1 MKKTI
6 FILVS
11 AFIILLAAIAGGIG
25 YLGYEFSRTRPSES
39 EQEVIYEVVSGKAFN
54 TIAKDLESKG
64 LVRNANFFSWYAK
77 ITGQRSKIK
86 VVSGLRRSGKST
98 LLEIYREQLVEKGI
112 SNQQIQFYNFELPE
126 NYLDK
131 SWSDIYFEIKE
142 KLTKDQPNYIF
153 LDEIQN
159 IPQFE
164 KLVDGLFVSEN
175 TDVYI
180 TGSNAFLL
188 SSELA
193 TLLSGRYIEI
203 SILPFSFKEYLTAR
217 KIDTDNK
224 YLNFEVLFFDYVNE
238 TSLPKGV
245 ELREGGFDKII
256 EYLDAI
262 YTTIIEKDITQ
273 RHQINDKRAF
283 ANMAKFVANNI
294 GSPLSP
300 SNISSVLKLDGQTI
314 HHATVEKYLEYLVAS
329 FVFYKVNRFDLKG
342 KKQLATQEK
351 YYLVDCGLMNLLVG
365 KERTTD
371 RGHILEN
378 IVFLELLRRGNK
390 IWTGTSRN
398 SEVDFVCKTPTGE
411 IEYYQVAW
419 QLSSESTIN
428 REFSALEKINDNYP
442 KFLLT
447 TDSFTQDRNGII
459 HKNVFIWLLENS
471 VL

>member
-1 MKKTI
+1 MRDYTLRKE
-6 FILVS
+6 
-11 AFIILLAAIAGGIG
+11 
-25 YLGYEFSRTRPSES
+25 YLTKLFAY
-39 EQEVIYEVVSGKAFN
+39 KD
-54 TIAKDLESKG
+54 KDL
-64 LVRNANFFSWYAK
+64 
-77 ITGQRSKIK
+77 IK

-398 SEVDFVCKTPTGE
+398 SEVDFVCKTTSGE

-471 VL
+471 IL